1 MIDFDHNHTM
11 KRYDVSL
18 PMSLSGRVCE
28 SDLVL
33 VASISEH
40 NKVRLHTDLSI
51 GLLRQILL
59 SWDEKEHMDIKRA
72 EREAGEFDKY
82 FDYNPENNNLTKSI
96 DEFEFST
103 RVYWILRTAGIRTIG
118 QLVEKKE
125 SEILKIKN
133 CGRKSL
139 TELQEKLIELDLQF
153 KQ

>member
-1 MIDFDHNHTM
+1 MIKFDYNSTM

-82 FDYNPENNNLTKSI
+82 FDGNNQECKHLMNPETCISC
-96 DEFEFST
+96 EE
-103 RVYWILRTAGIRTIG
+103 
-118 QLVEKKE
+118 EKGDK
-125 SEILKIKN
+125 
-133 CGRKSL
+133 
-139 TELQEKLIELDLQF
+139 
-153 KQ
+153 